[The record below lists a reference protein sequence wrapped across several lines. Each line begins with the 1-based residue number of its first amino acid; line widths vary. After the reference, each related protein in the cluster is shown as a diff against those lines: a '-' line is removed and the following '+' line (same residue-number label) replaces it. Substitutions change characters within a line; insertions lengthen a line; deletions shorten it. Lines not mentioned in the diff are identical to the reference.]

1 MTLDSLPDIRNAARN
16 MAVTSYLTLA
26 TLGGSLSY
34 NAFTFWHDF
43 EHSRTKRGDEIRTAK
58 LEVPGQNCC
67 NGLEVV
73 EVGIDKQYVIV
84 HNDGEITGLLEV
96 EAHGLE
102 QGRGD
107 HKHFIR
113 GDFFRLERQGEGEY
127 SIDRDGYGK
136 LVRWSARR

>member
-127 SIDRDGYGK
+127 SIDRGGYGK
-136 LVRWSARR
+136 VDGGSASR